1 MNHVVNKNNIIKKEN
16 RNFLVLMFMYFAA
29 SLGVLDREIMN
40 QKNILL
46 IRYVT
51 IMIGSIYFLNSYR
64 KKYSLE
70 HGGIGVPS
78 KINSVGLMF
87 IWILFSISVIVSQ
100 SFNGVFPLEGIF
112 YLIFNPIIYFIV
124 IPRVLNNPE
133 HTIVKASFYA
143 SFSYLILSLLYKP
156 IILGWSYSGITY
168 NPNSIGQLAVQASV
182 SSFCLLLASLNTLK
196 SKMKKSILYFT
207 CFIISISFVFIS
219 RSRAS
224 FISMLLS
231 VTTIMLMYI
240 IHRKVQIKKVAFA
253 AITFIF
259 IYYVKLREYLH
270 KGVLNKFSS
279 YSGETLLTGRNYI
292 WKRILQ
298 DICILGHGSTYFTQ
312 EIGVGAHNSIMEI
325 IGVFGIV
332 SGIFLSLF
340 YIGSLIVSV
349 RYALLNRKNI
359 YFYVPLGVV
368 MVFFT
373 LSMVESMFGIIGKS
387 MTMVFLNIIGVLM
400 SSKVKNKQLTE

>member
-133 HTIVKASFYA
+133 HTIVKASFT
-143 SFSYLILSLLYKP
+143 LV
-156 IILGWSYSGITY
+156 
-168 NPNSIGQLAVQASV
+168 LA
-182 SSFCLLLASLNTLK
+182 
-196 SKMKKSILYFT
+196 I
-207 CFIISISFVFIS
+207 
-219 RSRAS
+219 
-224 FISMLLS
+224 
-231 VTTIMLMYI
+231 
-240 IHRKVQIKKVAFA
+240 
-253 AITFIF
+253 
-259 IYYVKLREYLH
+259 
-270 KGVLNKFSS
+270 
-279 YSGETLLTGRNYI
+279 
-292 WKRILQ
+292 
-298 DICILGHGSTYFTQ
+298 
-312 EIGVGAHNSIMEI
+312 
-325 IGVFGIV
+325 
-332 SGIFLSLF
+332 
-340 YIGSLIVSV
+340 
-349 RYALLNRKNI
+349 
-359 YFYVPLGVV
+359 
-368 MVFFT
+368 
-373 LSMVESMFGIIGKS
+373 
-387 MTMVFLNIIGVLM
+387 
-400 SSKVKNKQLTE
+400 